1 MGYAAAIQL
10 GGKFLPYLGLG
21 AGLSIPFLG
30 GQQDYEPSNNIQYGI
45 DYGGNTSTG
54 KSFGIPF
61 PNLNI
66 FNKKDS
72 FTENFL
78 NQGINDSRENP
89 PFLGGMHGQI
99 KGKATEPFL
108 GGEVKPNEFLG
119 GEIKPTEIFSGEV
132 KSNEFPLS
140 SIGMIDKPLF
150 PSVLSYDAAADGYQS
165 NTFNNS
171 AADTTTTSSGNNNN
185 NKKDGNNLTNKLLLA
200 TMLFQPAKEIAENLG
215 RKIQKSFDKND
226 DTDKRTEFEKIY
238 GKSYDK
244 ITADNRKREDE
255 LMNRQ
260 AFFGGIDDYNKYQY
274 LGSKAYTDAAKN
286 IGRNTQDMLRS
297 MAYGQAAFANTIAGA
312 SKAGPLQRKY
322 FS

>member
-1 MGYAAAIQL
+1 MGLSTAIQL

-21 AGLSIPFLG
+21 AGFSIPFLG
-30 GQQDYEPSNNIQYGI
+30 GQQDSGPSNNIQYGI

-78 NQGINDSRENP
+78 NQGINDSRE
-89 PFLGGMHGQI
+89 
-99 KGKATEPFL
+99 KSPFL
-108 GGEVKPNEFLG
+108 GGEVKPTEFLG
-119 GEIKPTEIFSGEV
+119 GEVKPTEFPSFSSG
-132 KSNEFPLS
+132 
-140 SIGMIDKPLF
+140 ITDRPLF
-150 PSVLSYDAAADGYQS
+150 PSVLKYDAAADGYQS
-165 NTFNNS
+165 DTFNNS
-171 AADTTTTSSGNNNN
+171 ATGTTTTPPSNNN
-185 NKKDGNNLTNKLLLA
+185 NKRDGRVLNTLLYGSLLSEPITKLAGSLS
-200 TMLFQPAKEIAENLG
+200 K
-215 RKIQKSFDKND
+215 KIQESFGKND

-238 GKSYDK
+238 GKSYDQ
-244 ITADNRKREDE
+244 ITADARKREDE

-312 SKAGPLQRKY
+312 SKAAPLQRKY

>member
-1 MGYAAAIQL
+1 MGLNAAMQL

-30 GQQDYEPSNNIQYGI
+30 GQQDSGPSNNIQYGI

-54 KSFGIPF
+54 TSFGIPF

-78 NQGINDSRENP
+78 NQGINDSRE
-89 PFLGGMHGQI
+89 
-99 KGKATEPFL
+99 KSPFL

-119 GEIKPTEIFSGEV
+119 GEVKPTEIFGGKV
-132 KSNEFPLS
+132 KPNEFPSFS
-140 SIGMIDKPLF
+140 SGITDQPLF
-150 PSVLSYDAAADGYQS
+150 PSVLAYDSAADGYQS
-165 NTFNNS
+165 NTFDNS
-171 AADTTTTSSGNNNN
+171 AAGTTTTPPSNNNN
-185 NKKDGNNLTNKLLLA
+185 NKKNGNNFNRLLLG
-200 TMLFQPAKEIAENLG
+200 TMLIDPISEIAGNLG
-215 RKIQKSFDKND
+215 RKIQESSGKND
-226 DTDKRTEFEKIY
+226 GKDKRTEFEKIY

-244 ITADNRKREDE
+244 ITADARKREDE

-260 AFFGGIDDYNKYQY
+260 ALLGGINDFNQYTY
-274 LGSKAYTDAAKN
+274 LGSKAYGDAAKN

-312 SKAGPLQRKY
+312 SKAAPLQRKY